1 MPQRLAIS
9 SELEDLRTE
18 LARSFVGRSSEPKG
32 WADPGGMARALA
44 QVQREHEGAGIPADP
59 RSIMSAISA
68 FRRTGVI
75 VGARDLKYVCLGL
88 GQPDERDWCVLS
100 DPKMRKQ
107 VLELVERQPEM
118 RRRIRSF
125 QALLSSY
132 WTFPLNEHQPKV
144 EAMKG
149 WRELRSWLRTERERI
164 VNSEESKP
172 QWFGALTRYV
182 ELLSEHPCEKL
193 GAALLRGDASPLKDA
208 IDCLAIPQE
217 SWVMDEAVFAQMK
230 AATALADETFK
241 EALPKLLP
249 IVMGKGGVETGKRLQ
264 VRCVA
269 QFVSRYARCKN
280 RPEQVAMRDAAISA
294 IGNPWLRRAN
304 WDAWVV
310 DHNKKPDDQAREM
323 VNGWL
328 KRRLIS
334 DFFQLLSVDGTGDP
348 RRVEYWL
355 RFEPF
360 IEDMWF
366 ALGTKAQ
373 NRKESHF
380 DDFKIRARGR
390 LLDLEHS
397 TPDNNAFVMR
407 IGQYLAVEFGATGNA
422 SFLFKW
428 DSLAESLVTT
438 LNAGRARACL
448 SRRALIGENRE
459 ARLVHQDS
467 GTETW
472 EQKFDERICPLLGRP
487 KEPPRRSQSARVR
500 HSTVRVGSARNPT
513 PIEWS
518 AFVRKH
524 HLLVSDNRNLKGALW
539 VEALA
544 LPEVIAG
551 QLEDWGFRRRAPR
564 GWWKE

>member
-144 EAMKG
+144 EAMEG
-149 WRELRSWLRTERERI
+149 WRELRSWLRTELERI
-164 VNSEESKP
+164 VSSEESKP

-193 GAALLRGDASPLKDA
+193 GAAILRGDASPLNDA
-208 IDCLAIPQE
+208 IDSLAIPQE

-241 EALPKLLP
+241 KALPELLP

-310 DHNKKPDDQAREM
+310 DQNKKPDDQAREM
-323 VNGWL
+323 VSGWL

-334 DFFQLLSVDGTGDP
+334 DFFELLSVDGTGDP
-348 RRVEYWL
+348 RRLEYWL

-360 IEDMWF
+360 IDDMWF
-366 ALGTKAQ
+366 ALGNEAQ
-373 NRKESHF
+373 HRKGTDF
-380 DDFKIRARGR
+380 DDFKIRAMGR
-390 LLDLEHS
+390 LLNLENS
-397 TPDNNAFVMR
+397 TSDNNAFVMR
-407 IGQYLAVEFGATGNA
+407 IGEYLAVEFGATGNA
-422 SFLFKW
+422 FYLFKW
-428 DSLAESLVTT
+428 DSLDESLVKMLTAGHPRAYVSL
-438 LNAGRARACL
+438 LNLKAKN
-448 SRRALIGENRE
+448 SE
-459 ARLVHQDS
+459 ARLVHRDS
-467 GTETW
+467 TEETW

-500 HSTVRVGSARNPT
+500 HGTVRVGSARNPT
-513 PIEWS
+513 PTEWS
-518 AFVRKH
+518 AFVRGYR
-524 HLLVSDNRNLKGALW
+524 LEVVDNRSLKGALW
-539 VEALA
+539 VEALD
-544 LPEVIAG
+544 LHPVIAK
-551 QLEDWGFRRRAPR
+551 QLEKWGFRRKAVR
-564 GWWKE
+564 GWYKE